1 MTPIR
6 RPLVNRATTLLL
18 LAAFAAST
26 VPAFAQQASA
36 PSEASLY
43 FSNGV
48 DLLQQTPPNYQDA
61 YHQFQIAFE
70 KSNRSWKVLGN
81 LGLCAVN
88 LERDGEA
95 ILYYTEYLEKGAAE
109 IEEAERTGIEKDLL
123 LLRGNLAKLSVES
136 AGNADA
142 PVTITVR
149 REGSSAPAQIYKLG
163 AASGELAIRAGS
175 HHLTAESGG
184 KKVSF
189 DVVLSPGESLSHTF
203 DFSEPKSAP
212 AMTASASA
220 SPSDGGPETQLSTLA
235 WVGIGT
241 GTVGLL
247 TLGGGLVVGS
257 LAKSKESTALE
268 ECRGDGDARVCPT
281 ATEGELD
288 GAASMA
294 STANILLIAGGAL
307 AATGV
312 ALFFI
317 GGEEPASQETAH
329 IRFAPVPLLGG
340 GGFVA
345 SGRF

>member
-1 MTPIR
+1 MTSIR
-6 RPLVNRATTLLL
+6 RPILSRATTLLL
-18 LAAFAAST
+18 LTALANS
-26 VPAFAQQASA
+26 VSPAFAQEQAA

-95 ILYYTEYLEKGAAE
+95 ILYYTEYLEKGGAE
-109 IEEAERTGIEKDLL
+109 IDESERKGIEKDLL
-123 LLRGNLAKLSVES
+123 LLRGNLAKLAVDS
-136 AGNADA
+136 AGNDGA
-142 PVTITVR
+142 PVTVTVR
-149 REGSSAPAQIYKLG
+149 REGSSAPAQVYKLG
-163 AASGELAIRAGS
+163 APTGDLSIRAGS
-175 HHLTAESGG
+175 HHITAESGG
-184 KKVSF
+184 KKTSF
-189 DVVLSPGESLSHTF
+189 DVVLSPGETLTHTF
-203 DFSEPKSAP
+203 DFAEPKATAAAQGSAATP
-212 AMTASASA
+212 ADA
-220 SPSDGGPETQLSTLA
+220 GPQTQLSTLA

-241 GTVGLL
+241 GAAGLL

-268 ECRGDGDARVCPT
+268 GCRGEGDARVCPT
-281 ATEGELD
+281 SAETEID
-288 GAASMA
+288 SAASMA

-312 ALFFI
+312 VLFFV
-317 GGEEPASQETAH
+317 GGEETVGASSAH
-329 IRFAPVPLLGG
+329 LRFAPVPLVGG
-340 GGFVA
+340 GGLVA